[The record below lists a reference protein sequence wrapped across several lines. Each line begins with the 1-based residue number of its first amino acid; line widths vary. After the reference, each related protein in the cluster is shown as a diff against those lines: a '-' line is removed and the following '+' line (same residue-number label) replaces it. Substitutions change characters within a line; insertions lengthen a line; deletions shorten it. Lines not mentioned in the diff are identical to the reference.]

1 MFESFNTEFPHM
13 IGGDRL
19 AYINVYYDFDWA
31 QVFGHRRATF
41 PNGKCLS
48 MRVKKECPEGKVP
61 ALILTTRDDAEVMPI
76 ENDTHYAVVVKIKDY
91 LNSPSF
97 DPSANY
103 FASAS
108 QIQLTKSRFIKQV
121 MDRPELVTK
130 IVESGLTIEM
140 INRWAIGGG
149 TERWLQLK
157 QLVRSTAIESE
168 DEEGKAQI
176 PAKLDSAIDLLKWF
190 AQEDNLEPLL
200 AKLKEMG
207 IDDLNKIISIV
218 GVVNLR
224 KILKLWDDQKQNSA
238 EDYWQDI
245 FKSNPWVI
253 SQVFAYPVVIITDKA
268 YVGGKAVDNTG
279 GNIVDFLYQNQITA
293 NVMLVEIKTPTT
305 KLLSS
310 QYREKIFSISP
321 YLTGAINQ
329 ILNYKE
335 EMQKSFYALSGA
347 STDRYTVINPKCL
360 LITGS
365 FENERLDDTQK
376 KSFEIFRSD
385 LKSVEIITYDELF
398 AKMRLL
404 LALLEGFDTDK

>member
-1 MFESFNTEFPHM
+1 MFERFHTELPYM

-19 AYINVYYDFDWA
+19 AYIKVYYDFDWA
-31 QVFGHRRATF
+31 QIFDHSRATF
-41 PNGKCLS
+41 PNGKCLAR
-48 MRVKKECPEGKVP
+48 RVKRECPEGKEP

-76 ENDTHYAVVVKIKDY
+76 ETDSHYAVVVKIKDY
-91 LNSPSF
+91 LNNPSF

-108 QIQLTKSRFIKQV
+108 QIQLTKSGSIKQI
-121 MDRPELVTK
+121 MDCPELVTK

-140 INRWAIGGG
+140 ISRWAIGG

-157 QLVRSTAIESE
+157 QLVKSKVIESE
-168 DEEGKAQI
+168 YEEGKA
-176 PAKLDSAIDLLKWF
+176 PVRLNLDSVIDLLKWF
-190 AQEDNLEPLL
+190 AEKDNLETLL

-207 IDDLNKIISIV
+207 VDDLNKINSVV

-224 KILKLWDDQKQNSA
+224 KILELWDNQKQNSS

-245 FKSNPWVI
+245 FKSNPWII
-253 SQVFAYPVVIITDKA
+253 SQIFSYPVVIITDKA
-268 YVGGKAVDNTG
+268 YVGGKAVDNVG
-279 GNIVDFLYQNQITA
+279 GNLVDFLYQNKITT

-305 KLLSS
+305 RLLSS
-310 QYREKIFSISP
+310 PYRGKIFSMSTS
-321 YLTGAINQ
+321 LTGAINQ

-335 EMQKSFYALSGA
+335 EMEKSFYAISSV
-347 STDRYTVINPKCL
+347 STERYTVINPRCL
-360 LITGS
+360 LIVGS
-365 FENERLDDTQK
+365 FENEQLDDTQK

-404 LALLEGFDTDK
+404 LGLLEGFTTDK